1 MTNEEQAARIQGG
14 ETGLLYALWER
25 NSGLV
30 YNIVRRYWHSKEDIE
45 DGTQEAYIYF
55 HAAVYA
61 YKESGGASF
70 ATFARRAIEW
80 GIIKQRRAR
89 SFAKVDEPTRKRF
102 EAIKEK
108 YKLKY
113 GTESIP
119 PHAIVSL
126 LGVTYETALALIR
139 PPEVASLDADLRG
152 LDSVPLSEA
161 VESPERPIDDLIE
174 ELSRQQ
180 DAAAIW
186 GAVDALPAA
195 QADVIRQEYRDG
207 RTRGEIAAGSGCTV
221 WQVNERHYKALQA
234 LKRNRRLNE
243 IYRGSSL
250 YRGTAAAFRRTWTST
265 TEAAAIRAYYE
276 RLATG

>member
-1 MTNEEQAARIQGG
+1 MTNEEQVARIQGG

-30 YNIVRRYWHSKEDIE
+30 YDIVRKHWHSKEDIE

-102 EAIKEK
+102 EAIREK
-108 YKLKY
+108 YKPQY
-113 GTESIP
+113 GESIP
-119 PHAIVSL
+119 PHVIVSL
-126 LGVTYETALALIR
+126 LGVTFETALALIR
-139 PPEVASLDADLRG
+139 PPEVASLDEELRG

-161 VESPERPIDDLIE
+161 VESPETPIDDLVE
-174 ELSRQQ
+174 EMARQQ

-186 GAVDALPAA
+186 GIVDALPAA

-207 RTRGEIAAGSGCTV
+207 RTRGEIAARTGRSV
-221 WQVNERHYKALQA
+221 WQVAEQRHRALLS

-243 IYRGSSL
+243 IYRSSSL

>member
-1 MTNEEQAARIQGG
+1 MTNEEQVARIQGG

-30 YNIVRRYWHSKEDIE
+30 YDIVRKHWHSKEDIE
-45 DGTQEAYIYF
+45 DGTQEAYIHF

-102 EAIKEK
+102 EAIREK
-108 YKLKY
+108 YKPQY
-113 GTESIP
+113 GESIP
-119 PHAIVSL
+119 PHVIVSL
-126 LGVTYETALALIR
+126 LGVTFETALALIR
-139 PPEVASLDADLRG
+139 PPEVASLDEELRG

-161 VESPERPIDDLIE
+161 VESPETPIDDLIE
-174 ELSRQQ
+174 EMARQQ

-186 GAVDALPAA
+186 GIVDALPAA

-207 RTRGEIAAGSGCTV
+207 RTRGEIAARTGRSV
-221 WQVNERHYKALQA
+221 WQVAEQHHRALLS